1 MLGFGFSLGARLGL
15 PGPSRS
21 RWNCKGDSVAS
32 FRVEVSAPGV
42 VQRLRIIGFSS
53 RSEGFVEYLGNELG
67 ALNGIVKN
75 SFNEL
80 KLTTRDN
87 GRTVQRNLVC
97 FVRVPTEY
105 HVTSIPGLLSRL
117 EGSVVTQVDALGKV
131 SGGSTL
137 EDDDFDNVSE
147 HDRYQYDC
155 NM

>member
-105 HVTSIPGLLSRL
+105 HVTSIPGLVGQTEMRTLSSLGSLLRKRL
-117 EGSVVTQVDALGKV
+117 IQ
-131 SGGSTL
+131 
-137 EDDDFDNVSE
+137 
-147 HDRYQYDC
+147 
-155 NM
+155 